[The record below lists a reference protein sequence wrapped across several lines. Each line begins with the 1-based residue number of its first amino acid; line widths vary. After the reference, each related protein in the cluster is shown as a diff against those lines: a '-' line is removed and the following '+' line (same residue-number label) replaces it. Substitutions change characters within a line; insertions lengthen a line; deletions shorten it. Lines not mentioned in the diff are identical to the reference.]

1 MTSKTENRIE
11 QVCENEG
18 VSESVQK
25 RRTKPQAQQ
34 ATQAQQ
40 DTQAHTSTHKHTS
53 TSHTQAWHVP
63 DKQARREW
71 RVGMGRGRR
80 LFSCQVEGS
89 KGGEGEKAVVKA

>member
-40 DTQAHTSTHKHTS
+40 DTQVHTSTHKHK
-53 TSHTQAWHVP
+53 HTH
-63 DKQARREW
+63 KHGTYLTNKLGGNGESEW
-71 RVGMGRGRR
+71 GGDEDFSAVGGRGQRR
-80 LFSCQVEGS
+80 KPL
-89 KGGEGEKAVVKA
+89 